1 MNLTSSLLINSV
13 EQLFS
18 LVESMVVDNAVSS
31 AYIVNLKMLL
41 DTLMSFT

>member
-31 AYIVNLKMLL
+31 AYIVHLKMLL